1 MKILFYDS
9 LMPKGH
15 FMVNSSFLKAFCK
28 LGFSVD
34 VISRNDLVKDTDCI
48 QLNGWILPKQTQQ
61 KRFDEIINYFKLRNY
76 LKKTSYDVIYIA
88 SYDICTFMLAFVLLF
103 KWHNRIILQE
113 HNNIDQL
120 SNKYKLYMYKT
131 YMNCVNHFVFEDSF
145 KKHLENMGVKSQR
158 LFVVPH
164 ICNDFPLEPYRN
176 KDTVVISVS
185 SSNDDQE
192 IKEILENE
200 SLKTKLYQNNIKLII
215 KSKEI
220 SYENDYI
227 RVFNSWLENEELVS
241 LYNQA
246 SHVMLFFPKT
256 YKRRVSAVFMEAISR
271 GKFVISKKIPLIENY
286 KEQYPGICSFYRH
299 IDELSEIMDF
309 DVECYKYDRERF
321 IYDHCQDTVNQY
333 LNHAITEILKLRT

>member
-28 LGFSVD
+28 FGFSVD

-48 QLNGWILPKQTQQ
+48 RLNGWILPKQTQQ

-88 SYDICTFMLAFVLLF
+88 SYDICTFMLAFVILF
-103 KWHNRIILQE
+103 KWRNRIIIQE

-120 SNKYKLYMYKT
+120 SNRVKLSMYKT
-131 YMNCVNHFVFEDSF
+131 YMNCVYHFVFEDSF
-145 KKHLENMGVKSQR
+145 KVYLENIGIKGHKI
-158 LFVVPH
+158 FVVPH
-164 ICNDFPLEPYRN
+164 ICNDFPIEYRKH

-185 SSNDDQE
+185 ASNDDKE
-192 IKEILENE
+192 IMEILENE
-200 SLKTKLYQNNIKLII
+200 SLKTKLYKNNIKLII
-215 KSKEI
+215 KSKKI
-220 SYENDYI
+220 SYENDNI
-227 RVFNSWLENEELVS
+227 RVFSGWLENEELAS

-271 GKFVISKKIPLIENY
+271 GKYVISKNIPLIENY

-299 IDELSEIMDF
+299 TDEVSEILGYDI
-309 DVECYKYDRERF
+309 DCYKHDREQF
-321 IYDHCQDTVNQY
+321 IHNHCQDTVNQY
-333 LNHAITEILKLRT
+333 LYRAITEICKCC